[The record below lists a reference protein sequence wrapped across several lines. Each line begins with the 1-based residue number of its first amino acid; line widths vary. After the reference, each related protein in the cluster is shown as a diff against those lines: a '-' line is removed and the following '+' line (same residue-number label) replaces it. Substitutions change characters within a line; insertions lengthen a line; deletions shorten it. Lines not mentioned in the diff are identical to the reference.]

1 MKAAAL
7 NSSYGKRLYKRGND
21 IGTLALSFSSPG
33 GPAQIEKSS
42 LEPKT
47 EHLVENKPNRTTNRR
62 LIAISRTT
70 RFLVAL
76 IASVALIGLA
86 AAISPTNRD

>member
-1 MKAAAL
+1 M
-7 NSSYGKRLYKRGND
+7 
-21 IGTLALSFSSPG
+21 
-33 GPAQIEKSS
+33 EKSKYLLHL

-47 EHLVENKPNRTTNRR
+47 ENLVGHNPNRTTNRR

-76 IASVALIGLA
+76 IASVALIALT